1 MFDSILIFV
10 VAAGLS
16 RTDAQLDGVPKERQG
31 VVRFIRSIR
40 KYYTINTG
48 KTSSQLFF
56 VKDSFEKNLL
66 KLYKKYTTPDNTGD
80 VEEGGNQGLLNPTN
94 LLQMMIDINTKQLQ
108 RGVFVDGVSANDLP
122 NMEDAIFVINTIDLD
137 GDQEVD
143 TAEFI
148 AWINA
153 GASKTNQEMKQL
165 ASKSRLHERLIVFL
179 RNLKIE
185 CTWWWW
191 WCTLTC

>member
-1 MFDSILIFV
+1 
-10 VAAGLS
+10 
-16 RTDAQLDGVPKERQG
+16 
-31 VVRFIRSIR
+31 
-40 KYYTINTG
+40 
-48 KTSSQLFF
+48 
-56 VKDSFEKNLL
+56 
-66 KLYKKYTTPDNTGD
+66 
-80 VEEGGNQGLLNPTN
+80 
-94 LLQMMIDINTKQLQ
+94 MMIDINTKQLQ

-122 NMEDAIFVINTIDLD
+122 KMEDAIFVINTIDLD